1 MDNNIENNKTYR
13 SFRTTLDMGMG
24 VIYMLFGCMVV
35 YGRYFGTIELD
46 AKIAYI
52 IGGLM
57 VFYGIY
63 RLYRGLSVVMGW
75 NKQR

>member
-1 MDNNIENNKTYR
+1 
-13 SFRTTLDMGMG
+13 
-24 VIYMLFGCMVV
+24 MLFGCMVV

-63 RLYRGLSVVMGW
+63 RLYRGLSVVLGW